1 MCRLGNF
8 SPRVERRRL
17 EKEKDKKKAHSVT
30 FVKSGAR
37 IDWLDS
43 LLKSGN
49 EDVVLYHTGATQMLF
64 EAVKV

>member
-1 MCRLGNF
+1 MCVVWEISHQEL
-8 SPRVERRRL
+8 
-17 EKEKDKKKAHSVT
+17 KEEGWTKKKIKKTHSVT

-37 IDWLDS
+37 VDWLDS

-49 EDVVLYHTGATQMLF
+49 EVVVLYHAGATQMLF

>member
-8 SPRVERRRL
+8 SPRIERRTL
-17 EKEKDKKKAHSVT
+17 DKEKDKKKTHSVT

-37 IDWLDS
+37 VDWLDS

-49 EDVVLYHTGATQMLF
+49 EVVVLYHAGATQMLF